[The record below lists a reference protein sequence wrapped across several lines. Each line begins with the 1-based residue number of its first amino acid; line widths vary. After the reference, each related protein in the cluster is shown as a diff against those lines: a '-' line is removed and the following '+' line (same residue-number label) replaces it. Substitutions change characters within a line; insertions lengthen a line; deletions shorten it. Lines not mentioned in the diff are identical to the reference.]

1 MSDPIPIQ
9 IKRTTSVNTPPS
21 GLLPGEL
28 AVEMSAPTKLWVGV
42 PSSIDPSSRVLLIDT
57 SAAFNAYN
65 KSESDIR
72 YVNTAGDNMT
82 GVLSLS
88 GPPTLANHAATKAY
102 VDSLTGAGSACV
114 LKAGDTMT
122 GRLTI
127 NTTDPYSLYAPNRF
141 VISNQ
146 ANGRVRLGADAGGA
160 SAAADAADLVIAGAA
175 YPGPCGMTFN
185 AGNATTGKIN
195 WRNATSTAMLALIGD
210 LNDAIPKFSF
220 SILGNALGEFNI
232 TNHPNGRINVG
243 PAMFSAQADSA
254 DLVINNPAGTGPCG
268 MTFNVGTAA
277 DNGKISWRSDVSAVA
292 LSITGDMVGSR
303 LGFGVQGV
311 DAFNITNNVNGRVH
325 VGPATAQAHANA
337 ADLVI
342 TNPNGSGNC
351 GMTFNLNNA
360 TSGGNIYWR
369 SDTSPA
375 AQAISADIAAKAMAF
390 WVDGIQLLSVVN
402 NYTSI
407 RVGST
412 SEATSY
418 AAASFVTNGGAGI
431 AKNLQLG
438 GTAYKPGGGPFG
450 DSSDARIKTV
460 KGAYEHGLEQLQQ
473 INPIRYVFK
482 GNDDMVHAPNGP
494 EYVGIVAQDIEK
506 VMPETVTKRTGLID
520 NVAVKDLRM
529 FDSGPLVFALINAV
543 KELADRVAQ
552 LEGRAI

>member
-9 IKRTTSVNTPPS
+9 IKRTTSVNTPPVN
-21 GLLPGEL
+21 LLPGEL
-28 AVEMSAPTKLWVGV
+28 AVEMSAPTRLWVGV
-42 PSSIDPSSRVLLIDT
+42 PASIDPSSRILLIDT

-82 GVLSLS
+82 GVLTLS

-102 VDSLTGAGSACV
+102 ADSLVGAGSACV

-127 NTTDPYSLYAPNRF
+127 NTTDVYSLYAPNRL

-146 ANGRVRLGADAGGA
+146 TTGRVRIGADAGGA
-160 SAAADAADLVIAGAA
+160 SAATDAADLVIAGAA
-175 YPGPCGMTFN
+175 FPGPCGMTFN
-185 AGNATTGKIN
+185 PGDASTGKIN
-195 WRNATSTAMLALIGD
+195 WRNASSSAMLSFIGD
-210 LNDAIPKFSF
+210 LNAVAPRFTF
-220 SILGNALGEFNI
+220 SIAGNPYGDFNV
-232 TNHPNGRINVG
+232 TNHPNGRVNIG
-243 PAMFSAQADSA
+243 RAMFSAQTDSA
-254 DLVINNPAGTGPCG
+254 DLVINNPNGSGPCG
-268 MTFNVGTAA
+268 MTLNVGTAA

-292 LSITGDMVGSR
+292 LSITGDMAGSR
-303 LGFGVQGV
+303 LGLGVQGV

-325 VGPATAQAHANA
+325 VGPATAQAHVNA

-342 TNPNGSGNC
+342 TNPNGSGKC

-375 AQAISADIAAKAMAF
+375 AQAISADIPGKAMAF

-402 NYTSI
+402 AYASI

-418 AAASFVTNGGAGI
+418 NSASFITNGGVGI
-431 AKNLQLG
+431 AKSLQIG
-438 GTAYKPGGGPFG
+438 ANAYKPGGGPFG
-450 DSSDARIKTV
+450 DSSDARIKIV
-460 KGAYEHGLEQLQQ
+460 KGAYEHGLEQIQQ

-494 EYVGIVAQDIEK
+494 EYVGIVAQDIEM
-506 VMPETVTKRTGLID
+506 VMPETVAKRPGIID
-520 NVAVKDLRM
+520 NLAVNDLRM